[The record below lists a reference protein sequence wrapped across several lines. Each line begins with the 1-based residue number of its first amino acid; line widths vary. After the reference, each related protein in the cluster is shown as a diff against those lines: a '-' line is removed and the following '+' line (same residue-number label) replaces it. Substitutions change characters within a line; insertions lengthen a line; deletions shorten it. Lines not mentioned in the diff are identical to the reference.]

1 MGCWPR
7 GRGIS
12 RIRGGTEE
20 GGGEGE
26 EGGRSFLTL
35 ELAVRQSTALSRSVS
50 LRQQRQSSLHA
61 RSLCWTR
68 RRGDGL
74 VTISVPPSFGTV
86 ERDKPPC
93 RTCLLSFLHLAGSDG
108 DARLSMRYSS
118 ASFSLERTPPVV
130 SSVRAE
136 YLDDLRRQARP
147 LYKVKRFV
155 RRCFGVKEEKK
166 ERKVQSFKARTS
178 RTSSC
183 VVPLDVP
190 ADFGSQ

>member
-108 DARLSMRYSS
+108 DARLD
-118 ASFSLERTPPVV
+118 AILERLLLPRTHTTSRLLRPSRIPRRPATTSTAAVQGQAVRATVFRSQGGEKGTQSPVV
-130 SSVRAE
+130 QSSYVPHFV
-136 YLDDLRRQARP
+136 LRRPAR
-147 LYKVKRFV
+147 RA
-155 RRCFGVKEEKK
+155 G
-166 ERKVQSFKARTS
+166 
-178 RTSSC
+178 
-183 VVPLDVP
+183 
-190 ADFGSQ
+190 